1 MDTKALRQKIL
12 DLAIH
17 GKLVPQDPN
26 DEPASVL
33 LERIRTEKERLI
45 KEGKIKKGKKSAKTS
60 DKPHY
65 PFELPKGWVW
75 CKLDDLAFYKKGPF
89 GSSLT
94 KAMFVPKSS
103 QSYKVYEQKN
113 AIHKDCTLG
122 SYYITK
128 EKYDSLIGFA
138 VQPYDIIVSC
148 AGTIGE
154 TYVLPAGMQEGIINQ
169 ALMLIRL
176 FSKEIERFY
185 LLYFDFILK
194 DEAYRNSK
202 GTAIKNIP
210 PFDVLKNFF
219 IPIPPIGE
227 QKRILDEVDRL
238 MSFVS
243 TIETGTKNLHTA
255 IKQAKF
261 KILELAIHGKLV
273 SQDPNDEPASELLK
287 RINPKAEIITDNG
300 HYQKIVPFEVP
311 NKWKWC
317 KLKDICTFLSRGKS
331 PKYKDEDGTYPVF
344 AQKCNLKDGG
354 ISLEQA
360 RFLDPDTLERWD
372 EKYKLRNGDV
382 LINSTGTGTVG
393 RTRLFTEDC
402 LDKYPFV
409 VPDSHVSVVRT
420 HVDVVSEF
428 VYSYISSAHIQQYI
442 EDNLAGSTNQK
453 ELYVGVLEEMVFPL
467 PPLTEQKRIVS
478 KIRSIFAQLDT
489 IVATL

>member
-17 GKLVPQDPN
+17 GKLVPY
-26 DEPASVL
+26 L
-33 LERIRTEKERLI
+33 
-45 KEGKIKKGKKSAKTS
+45 TS

-113 AIHKDCTLG
+113 AIHKDCALG

-273 SQDPNDEPASELLK
+273 SQDQNDEPASELLK

-300 HYQKIVPFEVP
+300 HYQKLPVGWTI
-311 NKWKWC
+311 C
-317 KLKDICTFLSRGKS
+317 RLKDISKIVTGSTPSKSNRGYYGGIFPFFKPADLDAGRHVYKATECLS
-331 PKYKDEDGTYPVF
+331 EDGKKV
-344 AQKCNLKDGG
+344 
-354 ISLEQA
+354 S
-360 RFLDPDTLERWD
+360 R
-372 EKYKLRNGDV
+372 
-382 LINSTGTGTVG
+382 
-393 RTRLFTEDC
+393 
-402 LDKYPFV
+402 V
-409 VPDSHVSVVRT
+409 VPKGATAICCIGTIGKVGYLMYEGATNQQINCAIPSKVVDSVFLFYLCASPLFN
-420 HVDVVSEF
+420 DKLNSE
-428 VYSYISSAHIQQYI
+428 SSAVTISIVNKSKI
-442 EDNLAGSTNQK
+442 EAIS
-453 ELYVGVLEEMVFPL
+453 VPL
-467 PPLTEQKRIVS
+467 PPLAEQKRIVS
-478 KIRSIFAQLDT
+478 KIEEIFAQLEAIET
-489 IVATL
+489 AL

>member
-33 LERIRTEKERLI
+33 LERIRAEKERLI
-45 KEGKIKKGKKSAKTS
+45 KEGKIKKGNKSAKTS

-300 HYQKIVPFEVP
+300 HYQKLPVGWTI
-311 NKWKWC
+311 C
-317 KLKDICTFLSRGKS
+317 RLKDISKIVTGSTPSKSNCGYYGGIFPFFKPADLDAGRHVYKAAEYLS
-331 PKYKDEDGTYPVF
+331 EDGKR
-344 AQKCNLKDGG
+344 A
-354 ISLEQA
+354 S
-360 RFLDPDTLERWD
+360 R
-372 EKYKLRNGDV
+372 
-382 LINSTGTGTVG
+382 
-393 RTRLFTEDC
+393 
-402 LDKYPFV
+402 V
-409 VPDSHVSVVRT
+409 VPKGTTAICCIGTIGKVGYLMYEGATNQQINCAIPSKVVDSVFLFYLCASPLFN
-420 HVDVVSEF
+420 DKLNSE
-428 VYSYISSAHIQQYI
+428 SSAVTS
-442 EDNLAGSTNQK
+442 NCSA
-453 ELYVGVLEEMVFPL
+453 PL
-467 PPLTEQKRIVS
+467 
-478 KIRSIFAQLDT
+478 
-489 IVATL
+489 

>member
-1 MDTKALRQKIL
+1 
-12 DLAIH
+12 
-17 GKLVPQDPN
+17 
-26 DEPASVL
+26 
-33 LERIRTEKERLI
+33 
-45 KEGKIKKGKKSAKTS
+45 
-60 DKPHY
+60 
-65 PFELPKGWVW
+65 
-75 CKLDDLAFYKKGPF
+75 
-89 GSSLT
+89 
-94 KAMFVPKSS
+94 MFVPKSS

-300 HYQKIVPFEVP
+300 HYQKNKHFEIP
-311 NKWKWC
+311 NTWELC
-317 KLKDICTFLSRGKS
+317 KLGTISKIARGGSPRPIKDYLTNDADGINWIKIGDTTKEGK
-331 PKYKDEDGTYPVF
+331 Y
-344 AQKCNLKDGG
+344 
-354 ISLEQA
+354 
-360 RFLDPDTLERWD
+360 
-372 EKYKLRNGDV
+372 
-382 LINSTGTGTVG
+382 INSVKEKIRPEGVKKSRMVHKGDFLLTNSMSFG
-393 RTRLFTEDC
+393 RPYILNVDGCIHDGWLVISPIGEAYTSDFLYYLLSSSFAYEQFTNVASGGVVTN
-402 LDKYPFV
+402 LNSDKV
-409 VPDSHVSVVRT
+409 ADT
-420 HVDVVSEF
+420 
-428 VYSYISSAHIQQYI
+428 I
-442 EDNLAGSTNQK
+442 
-453 ELYVGVLEEMVFPL
+453 FPL
-467 PPLTEQKRIVS
+467 PPLAEQKRIVS
-478 KIRSIFAQLDT
+478 KIEFIFTQMDT
-489 IVATL
+489 IEAAL

>member
-1 MDTKALRQKIL
+1 MVHKSDYVTANGVPIVNPANIVNGTISSKNIMYISKDKSIELERYKLEVNDIVLARRGDLTKCTIVGNEQVDFICGTGSFFLHLISVLPQYFQLVYMSSYVQIILATECVGATMNNLNQSVLSQILFPLPPLAEQKRVVARTKYMLSIITTLDNEQYSLHTTIKQAKAKVL

-17 GKLVPQDPN
+17 GKLV
-26 DEPASVL
+26 
-33 LERIRTEKERLI
+33 
-45 KEGKIKKGKKSAKTS
+45 
-60 DKPHY
+60 
-65 PFELPKGWVW
+65 
-75 CKLDDLAFYKKGPF
+75 
-89 GSSLT
+89 
-94 KAMFVPKSS
+94 S
-103 QSYKVYEQKN
+103 QE
-113 AIHKDCTLG
+113 
-122 SYYITK
+122 
-128 EKYDSLIGFA
+128 
-138 VQPYDIIVSC
+138 
-148 AGTIGE
+148 
-154 TYVLPAGMQEGIINQ
+154 
-169 ALMLIRL
+169 
-176 FSKEIERFY
+176 
-185 LLYFDFILK
+185 
-194 DEAYRNSK
+194 
-202 GTAIKNIP
+202 
-210 PFDVLKNFF
+210 
-219 IPIPPIGE
+219 
-227 QKRILDEVDRL
+227 
-238 MSFVS
+238 
-243 TIETGTKNLHTA
+243 
-255 IKQAKF
+255 
-261 KILELAIHGKLV
+261 
-273 SQDPNDEPASELLK
+273 PNDEPASELLK
-287 RINPKAEIITDNG
+287 RINPKAEIVTDNG

-453 ELYVGVLEEMVFPL
+453 ELYVGVLEEMDFPL